1 MAAVCS
7 LSCFFRATFLLQHDR
22 SKTVCISTCT
32 HLAVLYI
39 CTMHV
44 CVCVCR
50 STFAFTS
57 FVCVCMYACM
67 YVTYV
72 GMYVCVCQCMYVWR
86 AQPNTPNT
94 DDYSYPNPACKTLS
108 SPESQ
113 PFHGQAS
120 RLTMK
125 SRKNVQANR
134 RNGPCNASGL
144 LQLYACLVHLQ
155 GHNTSRALPSPSA

>member
-1 MAAVCS
+1 MHTSSCS
-7 LSCFFRATFLLQHDR
+7 L
-22 SKTVCISTCT
+22 
-32 HLAVLYI
+32 Y
-39 CTMHV
+39 MHYA
-44 CVCVCR
+44 CVCVPFYLCLYV
-50 STFAFTS
+50 
-57 FVCVCMYACM
+57 VCMRMHVCMYACM